1 MNGSTIFDQLILFEL
16 TLLFI
21 HPRKL
26 FVPLLEK
33 VVKIAA
39 AAAAQ
44 TLDTAAAAAAAAAA
58 A

>member
-1 MNGSTIFDQLILFEL
+1 MNGSTIFDQLILFDL

-39 AAAAQ
+39 AAQ
-44 TLDTAAAAAAAAAA
+44 TLDTAAAAAAAAA
-58 A
+58 